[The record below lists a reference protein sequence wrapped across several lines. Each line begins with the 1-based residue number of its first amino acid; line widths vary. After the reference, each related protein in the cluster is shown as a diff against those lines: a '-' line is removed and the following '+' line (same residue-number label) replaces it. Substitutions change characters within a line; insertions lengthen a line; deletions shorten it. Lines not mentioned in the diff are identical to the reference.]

1 MHARHSRSRAGLA
14 SPTPR
19 HRYLAGPRAPSWRA
33 RYLYQTPW
41 LGMADH
47 SVPGGADG
55 PHFLFTSERVFPV
68 RRQPKLTE
76 ERLPFPGG
84 GDGGRERGCGSG
96 YLFGA
101 SKHEPPFRDHLLNAT
116 EIEHRKTWYQC
127 ISLQKARP
135 PITLPDRRCN
145 DERCPNRLSDITC
158 CRPSQVAD
166 ESTDLRV
173 PTLPG
178 IGVFKMRLVFANS
191 CSRGSALDDT
201 VSA

>member
-19 HRYLAGPRAPSWRA
+19 HRYLAGPQAPSWRA

-47 SVPGGADG
+47 SVPGGG
-55 PHFLFTSERVFPV
+55 RWPT
-68 RRQPKLTE
+68 
-76 ERLPFPGG
+76 LPFHIGACVSRSSPTKTYRRTAPVSRG
-84 GDGGRERGCGSG
+84 GDGGRERGCGSR

-101 SKHEPPFRDHLLNAT
+101 SKHEAPFRDHLLNAT

-145 DERCPNRLSDITC
+145 DERCPNWLSDITC

-201 VSA
+201 FSA